1 MAEGIARFAGI
12 FRRYRAAFGVSPPL
26 KHWDASRGSDEL
38 FELMEEAIARGRP
51 LSEEELG
58 GGYPEGRWS
67 EGRGNERQQRHGRH

>member
-26 KHWDASRGSDEL
+26 QHWDASRGSDEL
-38 FELMEEAIARGRP
+38 FELMEEAIARSRP
-51 LSEEELG
+51 LSAEEF

-67 EGRGNERQQRHGRH
+67 ERPGNERQQRHGRR